1 MLVLALLLATHGV
14 LLAITAVNL
23 VTLHRRGQDRTALGA
38 YPTLSVLIPARN
50 EEDNLR
56 RLLPSLLTQDYPNVE
71 VIVVD
76 DASEDG
82 TAAVLSAHA
91 DPHLRVLSGEG
102 PPSGWLGKPHACYQ
116 AAEAATGEAFLFLDA
131 DAELTDPGALRRLV
145 ERFAACG
152 ANAVLTGL
160 PRYTGTGGGLLL
172 TSLVPFA
179 LLTALPLSLV
189 PRMASPALS
198 ALNGQCWMIRA
209 EAYRRYA
216 PHQVVKAEVLEDVKI
231 GRLLKRHGM
240 HLHLRDLGGEVRV
253 EMYRSFGEAWRGF
266 RKNAYLLQGGS
277 LLRFLP
283 LHALFWMLYVVAP
296 FVGWPLLGTTYLLKG
311 LADRAAR
318 FPLWV
323 TLLTPLVL
331 LCGAL
336 IQLDSAFAHAT
347 GRVAWKG
354 RRV

>member
-1 MLVLALLLATHGV
+1 MLALLLAAHGL

-23 VTLHRRGQDRTALGA
+23 VYLHRRGHDRAPLEATLA
-38 YPTLSVLIPARN
+38 LSVLIPARN

-56 RLLPSLLTQDYPNVE
+56 RLLPSLLAQDYPEVE
-71 VIVVD
+71 IIVVD
-76 DASEDG
+76 DASEDR
-82 TAAVLSAHA
+82 TASVLAAHA
-91 DPHLRVLSGEG
+91 DPRLRVLHGDG
-102 PPSGWLGKPHACYQ
+102 PPPGWLGKPHACHQ
-116 AAEAATGEAFLFLDA
+116 AAEAATGTVFLFLDA
-131 DAELTDPGALRRLV
+131 DAELADPHALRRLV
-145 ERFAACG
+145 ERFVACG
-152 ANAVLTGL
+152 PDAVLTGL

-179 LLTALPLSLV
+179 ILTALPLPLV
-189 PRMASPALS
+189 PRTASPALG

-209 EAYRRYA
+209 DAYRRHE
-216 PHQVVKAEVLEDVKI
+216 PHRAVQAEVLEDVKI

-240 HLHLRDLGGEVRV
+240 HLHLRDLSADVRV
-253 EMYRSFGEAWRGF
+253 QMYRSFSGAWRGF
-266 RKNAYLLQGGS
+266 RKNAYLLQGGTWP
-277 LLRFLP
+277 RFLV

-296 FVGWPLLGTTYLLKG
+296 FVGWPLLATTYALKG

-323 TLLTPLVL
+323 TVLAPLVL

-336 IQLDSAFAHAT
+336 IQLDSALAHAT